1 MTPLAPGH
9 ALSGRSRLE
18 DGGCLRREF
27 PGKKKILPRFLP
39 VPVAPG
45 GGEPQAP
52 RGGAPDF
59 LMPCPQFKTALALS
73 CCAFS

>member
-27 PGKKKILPRFLP
+27 PGKKKILPRFPP
-39 VPVAPG
+39 VPVAR
-45 GGEPQAP
+45 GEAGRRP
-52 RGGAPDF
+52 RGAVPLTF
-59 LMPCPQFKTALALS
+59 
-73 CCAFS
+73 